1 MKACHVRLAP
11 GPHRGPPLPR
21 STGTARPTVG
31 GTATRN
37 GNGPNEGRTTRKG
50 SNGKPNGTWPI
61 SLVLAAEVELAIE
74 GEDTTVDGFA
84 VCTRCAAV
92 LPGSEISRALHAR
105 FHELVDG
112 IDQRVG

>member
-1 MKACHVRLAP
+1 MPRQTNS
-11 GPHRGPPLPR
+11 R
-21 STGTARPTVG
+21 STPRTTPAPTNRDRKPNG
-31 GTATRN
+31 RGTAT
-37 GNGPNEGRTTRKG
+37 GNGGANSPNEGRTTRKG
-50 SNGKPNGTWPI
+50 SNGKPNGAWPI